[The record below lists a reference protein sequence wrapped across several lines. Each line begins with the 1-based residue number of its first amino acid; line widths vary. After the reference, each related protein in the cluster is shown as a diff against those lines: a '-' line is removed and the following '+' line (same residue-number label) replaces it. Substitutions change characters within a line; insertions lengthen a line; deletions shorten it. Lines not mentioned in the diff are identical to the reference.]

1 MNTRLFFILCLAFSI
16 SIQSCKKDSFISS
29 PDARLTLSTD
39 SIKFDTVLATAGSV
53 SKVFKIVNGNNQKL
67 LISSVKLLGGSASA
81 FKTNINGTSATEVN
95 NIELAANDSMYVFV
109 TVYINPG
116 ASNLPFI
123 LSDSIRINYNGN
135 TRFVQLQAY
144 GQNAVFLSNTTIT
157 SNTTWTNNLPY
168 VILGGIRIAS
178 TASLT
183 MQAGCKIY
191 SHANAPFLV
200 DGTLIA
206 NGTLNNKIIFTG
218 DRLDEPY
225 KFFPASWP
233 GIYFRDSSRN
243 NQLIFAE
250 ILNAYQAV
258 VVINPSQ
265 NANPKLILKQTIID
279 NAYSSGILAISSKLT
294 AENCL
299 ISNCSNNIV
308 LQGGG
313 DYNLT
318 HCTAASYSTR
328 YLIHKQPV
336 LVVSDVATVNGVT
349 QSSNLNAVFR
359 NSIFWGD
366 NGNVDDEIA
375 VAKQGTGTFAVTFDH
390 CLYKAAGTIPFS
402 NFIAEIKN
410 QDPKFDSIDVNNNIY
425 NFRITKN
432 GLAPGINKGIATTLL
447 KDLDDNNRNVG
458 LPDLGCYEKQ

>member
-1 MNTRLFFILCLAFSI
+1 MNSRLIVILALAFSI

-39 SIKFDTVLATAGSV
+39 SIKFDTVFATAGSV
-53 SKVFKIVNGNNQKL
+53 SKVFKIVNDNNQKL
-67 LISSVKLLGGSASA
+67 LLSSVKLMGGTASA
-81 FKTNINGTSATEVN
+81 FKTNINGTAAAEVN

-109 TVYINPG
+109 TVYVNPNTN
-116 ASNLPFI
+116 NLPFI
-123 LSDSIRINYNGN
+123 LSDSISINYNGN

-144 GQNAVFLSNTTIT
+144 GQNAVFLNNTTIT
-157 SNTTWTNNLPY
+157 TNTTWTDNLPY
-168 VILGGIRIAS
+168 IILGGIRIAS
-178 TASLT
+178 TATLT
-183 MQAGCKIY
+183 MQAGCKVY
-191 SHANAPFLV
+191 SHANAAFIV

-206 NGTLNNKIIFTG
+206 NGTISNKIIFTG

-225 KFFPASWP
+225 KNFPASWP

-243 NQLIFAE
+243 SQVIFAE

-265 NANPKLILKQTIID
+265 NANPKLTLKQTIID
-279 NAYSSGILAISSKLT
+279 NAYSTGILAVSTKLT

-308 LQGGG
+308 FQGGG
-313 DYNLT
+313 DYNLI
-318 HCTAASYSTR
+318 HCTAASYSNR

-336 LVVSDVATVNGVT
+336 LVVSDVALINGVAQT
-349 QSSNLNAVFR
+349 SNLNAVFR

-366 NGNVDDEIA
+366 NGSVENEI
-375 VAKQGTGTFAVTFDH
+375 VVSKQATGTFAVSFDH
-390 CLYKAAGTIPFS
+390 CLYKAANPVPFS
-402 NFIAEIKN
+402 SFIADIKN
-410 QDPKFDSIDVNNNIY
+410 QDPSFDSIDVNNNIY

-432 GLAPGINKGIATTLL
+432 ALAPGINKGIATSLL

-458 LPDLGCYEKQ
+458 LPDIGCYEKQ